1 MGGYHD
7 LYLKSDTL
15 LADVFEN
22 FRKMCLQ
29 IYELDPAKFL
39 SAYKLAWK
47 AALKKIKLELLT
59 DINLL
64 LMLEKGIR
72 SKLCHYI
79 NRYAKA
85 NSKYIK
91 DYH

>member
-1 MGGYHD
+1 MGCYHD

-15 LADVFEN
+15 FADVFEN
-22 FRKMCLQ
+22 FRRMCLQ
-29 IYELDPAKFL
+29 IYELDPAKIL

-47 AALKKIKLELLT
+47 AALKKLKLELLT

-72 SKLCHYI
+72 SKLFHNI